1 MSYSSES
8 CGSCARTIMP
18 VKEFVS
24 ERNCAPN
31 GTSGVNSSKYFSSN
45 CTSRGKMQQLREG
58 WRSMAVKYCQAVF
71 KLIITISRL
80 LLLSQVEIL
89 QTARA
94 LCNYVSCYAFL
105 SKVESPRGVKAS
117 AEPVNCASLLSGGVR
132 LLTTG
137 VSWWREGNTGILMA
151 MGVLNVPTHYCGGQ
165 CAKEQDSRVQGH
177 SFMENRVSLE

>member
-1 MSYSSES
+1 M
-8 CGSCARTIMP
+8 MP

-71 KLIITISRL
+71 KLIITMSRL

-105 SKVESPRGVKAS
+105 SKVESPPGVKAS
-117 AEPVNCASLLSGGVR
+117 AEPVQLCFIIEWGCEIAQNRGV
-132 LLTTG
+132 
-137 VSWWREGNTGILMA
+137 VVA
-151 MGVLNVPTHYCGGQ
+151 
-165 CAKEQDSRVQGH
+165 
-177 SFMENRVSLE
+177 